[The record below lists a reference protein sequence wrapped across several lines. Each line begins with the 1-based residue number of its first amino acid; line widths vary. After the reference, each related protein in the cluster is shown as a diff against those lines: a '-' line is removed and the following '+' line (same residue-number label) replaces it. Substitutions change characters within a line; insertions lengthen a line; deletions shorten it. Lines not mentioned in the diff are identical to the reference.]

1 MNTPVI
7 NIEELLAR
15 PIWQLTGEEYCA
27 LARYAN
33 AASSGTAASPSH
45 QAVGVQALAKEL
57 GCSTSMIYVIK
68 KCGALDDAIISR
80 IGKKDVFDVDKAR
93 KLANDYQTRQR
104 AERHG
109 GV

>member
-15 PIWQLTGEEYCA
+15 PIWQMTGAEYCA
-27 LARYAN
+27 LAQYA
-33 AASSGTAASPSH
+33 TAASGTVASSSP

-57 GCSTSMIYVIK
+57 GCSASMIYTIK

-80 IGKKDVFDVDKAR
+80 IGRKEVFDIDKAR
-93 KLANDYQTRQR
+93 TLANDYQAKQR
-104 AERHG
+104 AERRAK
-109 GV
+109 V